1 MGRTILWTSFIVLFF
16 ALFQAAILSNLMFLP
31 VLPDLVLLVI
41 VYVSFMNSST
51 TGVTVGFISGLLL
64 DFLSAAPIGLNTFTK
79 TLTGFI
85 AGKFAGSFN
94 LSKII
99 IPAAMGFCA
108 TVLKALTTLILSFF
122 FGPSILVYNFAGSTF
137 WLEILENT
145 LCAPLIFGL
154 LGLFS
159 VLFIERQGSTE

>member
-1 MGRTILWTSFIVLFF
+1 MGRIIIWTSVTALIF
-16 ALFQAAILSNLMFLP
+16 ALFQAAILSNLLFLP

-85 AGKFAGSFN
+85 AGKFSGSFN
-94 LSKII
+94 LSKIL
-99 IPAAMGFCA
+99 IPATMGFCA
-108 TVLKALTTLILSFF
+108 TILKVSTTLILSIF
-122 FGPSILVYNFAGSTF
+122 FGPEILNYNISGITF
-137 WLEILENT
+137 WLELFENT
-145 LCAPLIFGL
+145 ASAPLVFGL

-159 VLFIERQGSTE
+159 VLFTERQRSTE